1 MVRFCSNPKRF
12 CPDLTLS
19 FVFNFIINLYIV
31 TNFNLNFLFLKQIIY
46 LKLIVRKF
54 KILVDITK

>member
-1 MVRFCSNPKRF
+1 MKS
-12 CPDLTLS
+12 TLS
-19 FVFNFIINLYIV
+19 FEFNFIINLYIV
-31 TNFNLNFLFLKQIIY
+31 TNFNLNFLSLKQIIS